1 MAAYLI
7 GTLRVTDPSWL
18 AEYTE
23 KVVPM
28 LKSVGATYVVRSMKT
43 EVLESEMSPP
53 TASIIIEFP
62 SMEIARDWYK
72 SEAYQ
77 ALVKLRQTGSTIELF
92 LAEGV

>member
-1 MAAYLI
+1 MAAFLI

-18 AEYTE
+18 PEYQS
-23 KVVPM
+23 KVVKM
-28 LKSVGATYVVRSMKT
+28 LEDAGASYVVRSMKT
-43 EVLESEMSPP
+43 EVLESEMAPP
-53 TASIIIEFP
+53 SASIVIQFP
-62 SMEIARDWYK
+62 TMDIARDWYN

>member
-1 MAAYLI
+1 MPAYLF

-18 AEYTE
+18 PEYQS
-23 KVVPM
+23 KVVKM
-28 LKSVGATYVVRSMKT
+28 LEDAGANYVVRSMKT
-43 EVLESEMSPP
+43 EVLESEMPEP

-62 SMEIARDWYK
+62 TLEIGRDWYN